1 MSELTLNYTAIGSIP
16 FSGEDA
22 PKQALEFIFKEFKSM
37 PFWPQLPHFAR
48 EEDMVFQYTQNLCG
62 LTFDKDKY
70 FLCAQSEEFYL
81 QLEELF
87 FDYETVI
94 SCDNLLDCE
103 EILDKYAILP
113 PNSNA
118 IEPFIEELKNHNPD
132 FVKGSITGPF
142 TFSTSINDEEGKCAY
157 YNEELREVCIKTLS
171 LKALWQ
177 IKEFKK
183 AAPGAK
189 AVIFM
194 DEPSISQVGS
204 CAFLSVKSEDV
215 IEMLKVIASDIKKFG
230 AISGIH
236 CCGKTD
242 WQIALSS
249 GADVVN
255 FDAYFYAQSVAN
267 FAPAAEKFLLEGGYF
282 AFGIVPTLDNEALKA
297 LEIDTLENKLNEAL
311 ECFIHKGIDK
321 NLLLKQCFITPSCG
335 CGSLDTQGALKALEL
350 TKALSYRLKDK
361 CEALK

>member
-1 MSELTLNYTAIGSIP
+1 MSELTLNYTAIGSLP
-16 FSGEDA
+16 HKGANA
-22 PKQALEFIFKEFKSM
+22 PREALEFIFKEFKSM

-48 EEDMVFQYTQNLCG
+48 EEDMVFQYTQNLAG
-62 LTFDKDKY
+62 LTVEDDKY
-70 FLCAQSEEFYL
+70 FLFPESEEFFI

-94 SCDNLLDCE
+94 SSVDLFECN
-103 EILDKYAILP
+103 EILDKYAILT

-118 IEPFIEELKNHNPD
+118 IEPFLKELKNFKPD

-142 TFSTSINDEEGKCAY
+142 TFSTSIVDNEGKCAY
-157 YNEELREVCIKTLS
+157 YNDILREVCIKTLS

-177 IKEFKK
+177 VKEFK
-183 AAPGAK
+183 AQAPDAG

-204 CAFLSVKSEDV
+204 CAFLSVENADV
-215 IEMLKVIASDIKKFG
+215 IGILKVIADDLRKFG

-242 WQIALSS
+242 WQIALNC
-249 GADVVN
+249 GVDIVN

-267 FAPAAEKFLLEGGYF
+267 FASEAKKFLEKGGF
-282 AFGIVPTLDNEALKA
+282 LAFGIVPTLDVEALKT
-297 LEIDTLENKLNEAL
+297 LDINTLEEKFNDAL
-311 ECFIHKGIDK
+311 KCFTNKGIDR
-321 NLLLKQCFITPSCG
+321 NLLLKQLFITPSCG
-335 CGSLDTQGALKALEL
+335 CGSLDTEGAIKALGL
-350 TKALSYRLKDK
+350 TKELSMRLKER
-361 CEALK
+361 CGASL